1 MVRRAT
7 VTATQSTRA
16 SGHMTRIFAVMAAA
30 LFVTSLAGVAMA
42 MEGMQG
48 SADILYGK
56 ITAVDISHPTK
67 SLTLQSSAT
76 GEQTMNI
83 FVNADTAVKMC
94 DADRPF
100 KDIKVGSNVQVTY
113 HERAG
118 VAVAGFIYAPC

>member
-1 MVRRAT
+1 
-7 VTATQSTRA
+7 
-16 SGHMTRIFAVMAAA
+16 
-30 LFVTSLAGVAMA
+30 
-42 MEGMQG
+42 
-48 SADILYGK
+48 
-56 ITAVDISHPTK
+56 
-67 SLTLQSSAT
+67 
-76 GEQTMNI
+76 MNI

>member
-1 MVRRAT
+1 
-7 VTATQSTRA
+7 
-16 SGHMTRIFAVMAAA
+16 MAAA

-100 KDIKVGSNVQVTY
+100 KAIKVGSNVQVTY